1 MFKRFT
7 QYASKAALV
16 LAVSAMG
23 ATTAFAASNTQGTAN
38 NANTAYKGTVLVVA
52 SSEDKLTMADG
63 SAMNVGFYL
72 NEFAQPTEYLAAN
85 GYKIVLATPNGTEPV
100 MDKGSDDPK
109 FFGND
114 ANAMHQAEQFVQGL
128 KPISLAEA
136 KAHEKDYDAIFV
148 PGGHSPMTDLMQNSD
163 LGTLLRDFHKEGK
176 TTAFICHGSVAALA
190 ALPDAAAYRADLVAG
205 NYRQAQ
211 ALAKDWIYKG
221 YQLTGFSN
229 GEEVPGEIRNGHML
243 PFHVMDA
250 LQNAGA
256 TISNGAPGASYV
268 VVDREVITAQNPS
281 SAVDLGKA
289 ILKRLQSTDR
299 AI

>member
-100 MDKGSDDPK
+100 MDKGSDDP
-109 FFGND
+109 
-114 ANAMHQAEQFVQGL
+114 
-128 KPISLAEA
+128 
-136 KAHEKDYDAIFV
+136 
-148 PGGHSPMTDLMQNSD
+148 NSD

-299 AI
+299 AS

>member
-176 TTAFICHGSVAALA
+176 TTAFI
-190 ALPDAAAYRADLVAG
+190 LPRIRCREMLYRMPL
-205 NYRQAQ
+205 
-211 ALAKDWIYKG
+211 I
-221 YQLTGFSN
+221 T
-229 GEEVPGEIRNGHML
+229 VP
-243 PFHVMDA
+243 
-250 LQNAGA
+250 
-256 TISNGAPGASYV
+256 TS
-268 VVDREVITAQNPS
+268 
-281 SAVDLGKA
+281 
-289 ILKRLQSTDR
+289 
-299 AI
+299 